1 MELDNSAYYP
11 KNFIELADLPY
22 PLTVE
27 QHIRLEFIL
36 VQQTE
41 KRKRTF
47 YSFFRKHKTV
57 AQIAEEECVSVS
69 CIRSRLS
76 AVIIHIRWKR
86 GYIIDETSECKK

>member
-22 PLTVE
+22 PLTVG
-27 QHIRLEFIL
+27 QHIRLELIL
-36 VQQTE
+36 AQQTE

-47 YSFFRKHKTV
+47 YSFFRKHKTI
-57 AQIAEEECVSVS
+57 AQIAGEESVSIS

-76 AVIIHIRWKR
+76 AIIIHIRWER
-86 GYIIDETSECKK
+86 NYIISSDSERKK